1 MFITDIE
8 KATYLTAYNCV
19 MLLQDD
25 GNDDVSL
32 NLAGFFNFAICKNF
46 ILFINKGLFGFKKL
60 ATLHTI
66 LHHSSSAR
74 LTSDTR
80 LYREEVARHNQSE

>member
-25 GNDDVSL
+25 DNDDVSL
-32 NLAGFFNFAICKNF
+32 NLAGFL
-46 ILFINKGLFGFKKL
+46 ILQFVKISFYL
-60 ATLHTI
+60 
-66 LHHSSSAR
+66 
-74 LTSDTR
+74 
-80 LYREEVARHNQSE
+80 